1 MTTTLFT
8 SESVSAGHPDKIC
21 DQLSDALLDAYLEQ
35 DSNAR
40 IAIET
45 GIKDHTV
52 FVFGEVTSTATIN
65 AEDIVRQVLTALHP
79 TDKWGFDVNKL
90 DIISRLTQQSPNI
103 AQGVDG
109 EDTGA
114 GDQGLMF
121 GYANT
126 DTPEFMPLPISL
138 AHALIAQYDVLRTQQ
153 ILGPDAKAQVSV
165 LYDGDTPV
173 KVDSLVFS
181 AQHPEDMSLV
191 ELKECLLNNVVKPAL
206 GIWYTPDITL
216 HLNPAGTFH
225 IGGPVADAGLTGRKI
240 IVDTYGGFAR
250 HGGGAFSG
258 KDGTKVDRAAAYG
271 ARQLARDVVRRGW
284 AQGCEVGVGYAIGHS
299 APVSLSFTT
308 DSGADIEKLYDQV
321 GIDIKAL
328 LKPSSLIKRLRL
340 QEPGFLDTA
349 TGGHFGKDFAW
360 EENIT

>member
-1 MTTTLFT
+1 MTNTIFT

-35 DSNAR
+35 DSQAR

-52 FVFGEVTSTATIN
+52 FVFGEVTSTAHVDV
-65 AEDIVRQVLTALHP
+65 EGIVRKILTTLHP
-79 TDKWGFDVNKL
+79 TNKWGFDLNKL

-109 EDTGA
+109 DDTGA
-114 GDQGLMF
+114 RRQGLMF

-126 DTPEFMPLPISL
+126 DTPQFMPLPISL
-138 AHALIAQYDVLRTQQ
+138 AHALIHQHDTLREQQ

-165 LYDGDTPV
+165 FYEGDTPV

-181 AQHPEDMSLV
+181 AQHPEDMSLN
-191 ELKECLLNNVVKPAL
+191 ELKELLLSDVVKPAL
-206 GIWYTPDITL
+206 GEWYTSDITL

-284 AQGCEVGVGYAIGHS
+284 AQSCEVGVGYAIGHS
-299 APVSLSFTT
+299 APVSFSFITNT
-308 DSGADIEKLYDQV
+308 GANIEELYHQA
-321 GIDIKAL
+321 GIDIKEI

-340 QEPGFLDTA
+340 REPGFLRTA
-349 TGGHFGKDFAW
+349 TGGHFGKNFSW
-360 EENIT
+360 EDDIC